1 LSLTLGKI
9 FGIEIR
15 LHYTWFIV
23 FIFITW
29 SLATGSL
36 PQQYPGLTVIVY
48 WIIGAISAIILFV
61 SVLFHELCHSYVAI
75 RNGLPVPNI
84 TLFIFGGVSQ
94 IAEEPKTPSLEFR
107 MAFVGPLSSFAL
119 AAVLGAGWLV
129 AMVLNLGAVIIAPLN
144 YGFLINLL
152 LGGFNLL
159 PAFPLDGGRVLRAK
173 LWSWKNDLIV
183 ATKISTKVGDAF
195 AYGLVFIGFFI
206 VIQGEWISG
215 LWLVFIGWFLKNG
228 ADASLRETIVSQAL
242 SEVSVRDIMNTQ
254 VITLD
259 PDITIAGAVD
269 NYFYKYKHQG
279 YPVVQGDKISG
290 IITIHDLQRLPKEVW
305 STSLVKNVMT
315 PAERLVYVKPEE
327 PALEAMIKLSRMM
340 VGRLPVLEGEKVVGI
355 VTRSDLMG
363 AIRTRTELAR

>member
-1 LSLTLGKI
+1 
-9 FGIEIR
+9 
-15 LHYTWFIV
+15 
-23 FIFITW
+23 
-29 SLATGSL
+29 
-36 PQQYPGLTVIVY
+36 
-48 WIIGAISAIILFV
+48 
-61 SVLFHELCHSYVAI
+61 
-75 RNGLPVPNI
+75 
-84 TLFIFGGVSQ
+84 
-94 IAEEPKTPSLEFR
+94 